1 MEEKILVK
9 SKPVAFAKP
18 LFIGIAVL
26 ILLTFLIQ
34 FLSPYIQYTTCDVY
48 GGARDWSDCGDIPHS
63 RWNEES
69 GRYWDKCDAHEKYET
84 GADFAMAKFKKSLP
98 TTCIISAGL
107 IFISVLLF
115 AWLRNI
121 EITVTNKR
129 VYGRAAFGK
138 RVDLP
143 MDSIAAFGT
152 MWPKGISV
160 SSSSGRIGFLMLQNR
175 DEIYKCVSDLMIER
189 QSKTNA
195 APVTAIRQEA
205 PLSNAEELKKYK
217 ELLDMGA
224 ITQEEFDAKK
234 KQLLGL

>member
-1 MEEKILVK
+1 MEEKVLIK
-9 SKPVAFAKP
+9 SKPVAFAKF
-18 LFIGIAVL
+18 LFIGLAVL

-34 FLSPYIQYTTCDVY
+34 FISPYIQYATCDTY
-48 GGARDWSDCGDIPHS
+48 GGARDMSDCGDVPHS
-63 RWNEES
+63 RWNETTKE
-69 GRYWDKCDAHEKYET
+69 YWEKCDTHAKYET
-84 GADFAMAKFKKSLP
+84 GLNFATAEFKESFPITGGISVGLF
-98 TTCIISAGL
+98 IIA
-107 IFISVLLF
+107 VLLF
-115 AWLRNI
+115 VWLRNI
-121 EITVTNKR
+121 EMTVTDKR

-143 MDSIAAFGT
+143 MDSIAAFAS

-160 SSSSGRIGFLMLQNR
+160 ASSSGRIGFLMLQNR

-189 QSKTNA
+189 QSKVAA
-195 APVTAIRQEA
+195 APLTTIQKEV
-205 PLSNAEELKKYK
+205 PLSNAEELKKFK